1 METDELFN
9 RTKIKMV
16 MRLRGVSHDEAVELI
31 KNGKAAAQKKACEDK
46 DRSSEAVNTNAYTN
60 DDPEILSAEEFFKDI
75 D

>member
-1 METDELFN
+1 MENDELFN

-31 KNGKAAAQKKACEDK
+31 KNGKTAAERSACEEK
-46 DRSSEAVNTNAYTN
+46 DCTSETVNTSTYTN
-60 DDPEILSAEEFFKDI
+60 DDAEIVSAEEFFKDM

>member
-9 RTKIKMV
+9 ETKIKMV

-31 KNGKAAAQKKACEDK
+31 KKGKPAAEKSAHEDE
-46 DRSSEAVNTNAYTN
+46 DCSSQDVTPSVCTN
-60 DDPEILSAEEFFKDI
+60 DDSEVMSAEEFFSDM

>member
-31 KNGKAAAQKKACEDK
+31 KNGKTATERTACEDK
-46 DRSSEAVNTNAYTN
+46 DCTSEAVNTSNYTN
-60 DDPEILSAEEFFKDI
+60 DDPEIVSAEEFFKDM

>member
-31 KNGKAAAQKKACEDK
+31 KNGKTAAERTACEDK
-46 DRSSEAVNTNAYTN
+46 DCTSEAVNTSNYTN
-60 DDPEILSAEEFFKDI
+60 DDPEIVSAEEFFKDM